1 MVKSYRNFLSLLSE
15 LSLRQMKALISH
27 FTKGQIT
34 ALREVFVNILAG
46 NVNLTPDQKKELAPY
61 KTFIRKFAQTS
72 IKRCRLNRHCRAI
85 LLALKAAKSTFDQI

>member
-1 MVKSYRNFLSLLSE
+1 MVKSYKKFLGLLSE

-27 FTKGQIT
+27 FTTGQIM

-46 NVNLTPDQKKELAPY
+46 NANLTPDQKKQLAPY
-61 KTFIRKFAQTS
+61 KSFIRKFANTS
-72 IKRCRLNRHCRAI
+72 VKRCKLNRHCKAI